1 MQTLT
6 IVVDDKLIIV
16 DGVALNFEF
25 EIDQTIWAVQWQG
38 QSGHIEYRDINTV
51 NEEIDSIAQFQY
63 LVDAH
68 SAEKARLEAEAEK
81 LRKESEELAK
91 EQAKQTAV
99 E

>member
-6 IVVDDKLIIV
+6 IIVDDKLIVV

-25 EIDQTIWAVQWQG
+25 EIDQEVWAVQWQG
-38 QSGHIEYRDINTV
+38 QSGHIEYRDLNTV

-68 SAEKARLEAEAEK
+68 NAEKARLEAEAEQARLEAEALVK
-81 LRKESEELAK
+81 AEV
-91 EQAKQTAV
+91 EQKA
-99 E
+99 